1 MSLTILPNISSI
13 SKLDGSNYPTWATYI
28 KAAFRVHNLDHIIDG
43 SKTMPTDIK
52 EALEFTC
59 QSSQAYGFIILS
71 LKESLHH
78 LIDGHMTAKDLW
90 DHLKK
95 QYKKPG
101 SLAAFVTIFSI
112 SNTSSHTFS
121 LFSSSTLTN
130 TYTCSQ
136 VIGHSH
142 ASHSLTSRPTSS

>member
-1 MSLTILPNISSI
+1 MSPAQMPHKIVSTLQTLLDISLTISPNISSI

-28 KAAFRVHNLDHIIDG
+28 KAAFQVHNLDCIIDG
-43 SKTMPTDIK
+43 SETMPTDIK

-59 QSSQAYGFIILS
+59 QTSQAYGLIILS

-78 LIDGHMTAKDLW
+78 LIDGHTTAKDLW

-101 SLAAFVTIFSI
+101 SLAVVLPRFVR
-112 SNTSSHTFS
+112 SSYGPVQPAHAIY
-121 LFSSSTLTN
+121 SS
-130 TYTCSQ
+130 
-136 VIGHSH
+136 
-142 ASHSLTSRPTSS
+142 